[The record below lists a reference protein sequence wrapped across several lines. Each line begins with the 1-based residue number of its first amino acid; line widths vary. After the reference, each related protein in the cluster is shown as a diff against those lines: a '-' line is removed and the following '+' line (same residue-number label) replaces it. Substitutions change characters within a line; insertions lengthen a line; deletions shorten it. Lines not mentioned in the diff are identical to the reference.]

1 MTFTVGNL
9 FYRPNS
15 RLIRDLGVLALAVMH
30 GERSEPLRVLDA
42 MSGTGVRSLRYSH
55 ETGGPV
61 KVHSNELQFGDH
73 PLSANLAPL
82 VASGQCVVSN
92 EDAVNLYMR
101 AKLDGA
107 RYDLVDCDAFGT
119 GQPHTAEAWWAVSK
133 GGMLYLCATDSC
145 TTDGHN
151 PHKAASG
158 YAAVAHRLPA
168 SNEQGLR
175 LLLGAAWRE
184 AAARNLHAAPVF
196 SYFHAPSSS
205 FRVMLRLHKPK
216 RPPARAYESLAH
228 VRRCVRCG
236 QVWAVPSVDLCAAR
250 PACACS
256 ACQQQQQQQ
265 QQEEE
270 VVEEESRPAD
280 QVVGP
285 MWVGPMH
292 DVAFVRRMA
301 AEAEARE
308 WEDAAELLATMA
320 SEADAEAEG
329 ALLFYHLGELQR
341 QLQSAGLEQPSL
353 SKLIPLLRAQGY
365 GASHS
370 HIEKK
375 ALKTSATLKQ
385 VVDVVRQWQSDE
397 RAVVM
402 DGDS

>member
-1 MTFTVGNL
+1 MPAVSACEAAPMAETAQQTERSVTFTVGNL

-30 GERSEPLRVLDA
+30 GERNQPLRVLDA

-101 AKLDGA
+101 ARLDGE

-158 YAAVAHRLPA
+158 YAAVAHRLPS

-216 RPPARAYESLAH
+216 PRPRTRTRASPTCADAFGAG
-228 VRRCVRCG
+228 RCG
-236 QVWAVPSVDLCAAR
+236 RCRASISALRGPRAHAA
-250 PACACS
+250 PA
-256 ACQQQQQQQ
+256 
-265 QQEEE
+265 
-270 VVEEESRPAD
+270 SR
-280 QVVGP
+280 
-285 MWVGPMH
+285 
-292 DVAFVRRMA
+292 RR
-301 AEAEARE
+301 RRRGRSR
-308 WEDAAELLATMA
+308 DRRTR
-320 SEADAEAEG
+320 S
-329 ALLFYHLGELQR
+329 
-341 QLQSAGLEQPSL
+341 
-353 SKLIPLLRAQGY
+353 
-365 GASHS
+365 
-370 HIEKK
+370 
-375 ALKTSATLKQ
+375 
-385 VVDVVRQWQSDE
+385 
-397 RAVVM
+397 
-402 DGDS
+402 